1 MSGAMADTLTLPEK
15 TQAKP
20 TTVADLHQALALR
33 VQKERRH
40 ITARRA
46 YFAGLSDE
54 GLTEV
59 ERVKRLREAL
69 FASDE
74 VRRSRGD
81 FDEVLHSIIREGL

>member
-1 MSGAMADTLTLPEK
+1 MSAATDVLTMPEPSHA
-15 TQAKP
+15 TP

-40 ITARRA
+40 IAARRA
-46 YFAGLSDE
+46 YFAGLSDK
-54 GLTEV
+54 GLTEE
-59 ERVKRLREAL
+59 ERVKRFREAL

-81 FDEVLHSIIREGL
+81 FDEVLHSVIREGL